1 MQKLLR
7 MFWAVI
13 FLASL
18 LWAAGGALLS
28 AGALDDGAASDSLR
42 EGVVAFADGINVTVP
57 PDLPMPALFLVT
69 GLPLALLSLY
79 LAMRNHRALIAPAQ
93 AEKVKSANSRGTL
106 LITALSL
113 IFALL
118 LWNGGRV
125 DEMLA
130 AQGAAPDGLNLTV
143 ITYPVRLFVTFVHEA
158 GHALAALLSG
168 GQVLG
173 FNVSP
178 DGSGLAVTSG
188 GSKSLILPAGY
199 LGAALFGALLF
210 LVSSRA
216 PRASRMIAVALG
228 VGFIVLSL
236 LYARPDAAGNI
247 TALVVGVGYGVAM
260 ALLGW
265 FAPQAINVFLLNTLA
280 ILTGLNAVFDL
291 VHLVFNSGIGNENVV
306 NDAAAFSR
314 DIAPLLPPSI
324 VALLWAAIAV
334 GMMGGAMYFGLI
346 KPARSQLT

>member
-1 MQKLLR
+1 MQKFLR
-7 MFWAVI
+7 IFWALI

-18 LWAAGGALLS
+18 GWAVGGALFS
-28 AGALDDGAASDSLR
+28 AGALDDGAASESLR
-42 EGVVAFADGINVTVP
+42 EGFVALVDGLNVAVP
-57 PDLPMPALFLVT
+57 SDLPMTAVFLVT
-69 GLPLALLSLY
+69 GLPLALASLY
-79 LAMRNHRALIAPAQ
+79 LAMRNHRAMIAPVE
-93 AEKVKSANSRGTL
+93 AEKVKSSSNRGTL
-106 LITALSL
+106 FITALSL

-118 LWNGGRV
+118 LWNAGRV
-125 DEMLA
+125 DNLLA
-130 AQGAAPDGLNLTV
+130 QQGAAPEGINLTA

-173 FNVSP
+173 FEVSP
-178 DGSGLAVTSG
+178 DGSGMATTAG

-210 LVSSRA
+210 LLCSRA
-216 PRASRMIAVALG
+216 PSITRGLSLLLG
-228 VGFIVLSL
+228 ISLIVLSV

-247 TALVVGVGYGVAM
+247 TALVIGVGYGLAM

-265 FAPQAINVFLLNTLA
+265 LAPQAINVFLLNTLA

-291 VHLVFNSGIGNENVV
+291 VHLVFNAGISNENAL

-314 DIAPLLPPSI
+314 EIAPLLPASI

-334 GMMGGAMYFGLI
+334 GMMGAAMYFGLI